1 MSFNIIHVSDPHFGD
16 EADLRKIAAV
26 ENLVPDLEPDVVVIS
41 GDFTLRARH
50 GEYQAARMFVCELE
64 RTAPVYVIPGNH
76 DVQWWWRPLIPFSP
90 AVKYAKFRE
99 YFGPALTPTLDL
111 TEGIVAGA
119 LTSHGIT
126 WRSLTPH
133 LRDIAVKGF
142 LPRQEMRRVADV
154 FDRARPEQARVLV
167 MHHNVLQGEVSQRMG
182 LAHWKRAHRHIVES
196 GADVVLCGHD
206 HEHHI
211 DVLDGVVISCAGTI
225 SARSQEGQPS
235 AFHRVC
241 IDDDAIQ
248 LELYAWAPQIRS
260 FKRTD
265 MSVFTRRRSVSIAPV
280 AAGTV

>member
-1 MSFNIIHVSDPHFGD
+1 MSFSIVHVSDLHFGD
-16 EADLRKIAAV
+16 DPDLRKIASV
-26 ENLVPDLEPDVVVIS
+26 ENLVPDLEPDVIVIS
-41 GDFTLRARH
+41 GDSTLRARH
-50 GEYQAARMFVCELE
+50 GEYQAARMFTIELE
-64 RTAPVYVIPGNH
+64 RTAPVYVIPGDH
-76 DVQWWWRPLIPFSP
+76 DVQWWWRPLIPFAP

-119 LTSHGIT
+119 LTSHGIN

-133 LRDIAVKGF
+133 LRGVAVKGY
-142 LPRQEMRRVADV
+142 LSRQEMRRVAGV

-182 LAHWKRAHRHIVES
+182 LVRWRGAHRRIVES
-196 GADVVLCGHD
+196 GVDVVLCGHD
-206 HEHHI
+206 HEHQI
-211 DVLDGVVISCAGTI
+211 DVLDGVVISCAGAI
-225 SARSQEGQPS
+225 SARSQAGQQS

-248 LELYAWAPQIRS
+248 VELYVWAPQIRS

-265 MSVFTRRRSVSIAPV
+265 MSVFTRRRSVSGAPV

>member
-1 MSFNIIHVSDPHFGD
+1 MSFSIVHVSDPHFGD
-16 EADLRKIAAV
+16 ATDLRKIAGV

-41 GDFTLRARH
+41 GDLTLRARH
-50 GEYQAARMFVCELE
+50 GEYQAARMFVHELE
-64 RTAPVYVIPGNH
+64 RTAPVYVVPGNH
-76 DVQWWWRPLIPFSP
+76 DVQWWWRPLVPFAP
-90 AVKYAKFRE
+90 AAKYAKFRE

-111 TEGIVAGA
+111 TEGIVTGA
-119 LTSHGIT
+119 LTAHGIA

-133 LRDIAVKGF
+133 LRDVAVKGY
-142 LPRQEMRRVADV
+142 LPRAEMRRVVGV

-167 MHHNVLQGEVSQRMG
+167 MHHNVLPGEVSQRMG
-182 LAHWKRAHRHIVES
+182 LAHRQRARWRIVES

-206 HEHHI
+206 HEHQI
-211 DVLDGVVISCAGTI
+211 DVLDGVVVSCAGTI
-225 SARSQEGQPS
+225 SARFQEGQPS

-248 LELYAWAPQIRS
+248 VELYVWMPRIQS

-265 MSVFTRRRSVSIAPV
+265 MSVFTRRRSVNSAPV